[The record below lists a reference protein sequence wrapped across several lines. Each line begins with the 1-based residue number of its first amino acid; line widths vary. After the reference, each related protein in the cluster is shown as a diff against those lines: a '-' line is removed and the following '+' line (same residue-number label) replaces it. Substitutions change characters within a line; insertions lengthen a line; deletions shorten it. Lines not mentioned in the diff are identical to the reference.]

1 MATYPTISPTT
12 ARTPAPASPSPNSSV
27 TLPASRVTPTTY
39 IFNDGALNR
48 IGYDL
53 LERDRVSDA
62 ITVFQLNAE
71 EYPKVANVYD
81 SLAEAYA
88 KAGNRRLAI
97 ENYKRSLELDLKNQ
111 NAIDHLKDLEK
122 P

>member
-1 MATYPTISPTT
+1 
-12 ARTPAPASPSPNSSV
+12 
-27 TLPASRVTPTTY
+27 
-39 IFNDGALNR
+39 LNR

>member
-1 MATYPTISPTT
+1 M
-12 ARTPAPASPSPNSSV
+12 
-27 TLPASRVTPTTY
+27 
-39 IFNDGALNR
+39 NR

-97 ENYKRSLELDLKNQ
+97 ENYKRSLELDPKNQ

>member
-1 MATYPTISPTT
+1 M
-12 ARTPAPASPSPNSSV
+12 
-27 TLPASRVTPTTY
+27 
-39 IFNDGALNR
+39 NR